1 VLMLYR
7 KNRGGGSETL
17 VPVYLNF
24 QHHILEDSNGAPNI
38 VITISFCNILSR
50 IIFSIE
56 LTLGFVTF
64 LTAKFAVFWYVPPC
78 VTCKNT
84 EQIVPYT
91 AACLTNRNCCKMKF

>member
-1 VLMLYR
+1 VLKFYR

-24 QHHILEDSNGAPNI
+24 QHHIPEDSTGDPNI
-38 VITISFCNILSR
+38 AITISFCNILSR

-56 LTLGFVTF
+56 LTLEFFTF
-64 LTAKFAVFWYVPPC
+64 LTAKFALFWCVPPY

-84 EQIVPYT
+84 ELLVPYT